1 MPNKI
6 AFKVVALI
14 LLIVVIG
21 IKYGKIVMATPRT
34 IVVPSSGYETVQKAI
49 NAANPGDL
57 IRVANG
63 TYYENFIVNKSVS
76 IIGKNPANTI
86 IDGGGKGTVVNI
98 ISPNVLVSGFTLQNG
113 KQETAYCGI
122 SIGSNFVV
130 VNNTLLRNNY
140 YGLIF
145 INSNNCTIL
154 NNVIVNNTDAGIY
167 IHVGN
172 NSGNVFFQNT
182 IENNNIGLLAY
193 SPSNTFYD
201 NNFINNTNQY
211 SALPPVIHMDNG
223 VEGNYWSDYEGSD
236 TNLDGIGNS
245 AFNGDNHPLMGM
257 FTNFTVN
264 YGTQI
269 YSLSTICNSTISNF
283 EFDESNGKIG
293 FDVIGRNG
301 TVGFCRIAMPLTL
314 IQNKCIISLD
324 GNSLNPLR
332 NLNTSTYNYRFILY
346 DNTGVT
352 RKVTIEL
359 EPPEGRTPPSF
370 LVPVLVAASLVAI
383 VSVLIILMRGSL
395 RKDNKSK
402 FLKRQ
407 SLIFRNCSSVRSSC
421 VCYI

>member
-1 MPNKI
+1 MLKKLI
-6 AFKVVALI
+6 FKAVALM
-14 LLIVVIG
+14 LLAVVIG
-21 IKYGKIVMATPRT
+21 TKCNNVVAANPGT
-34 IVVPSSGYETVQKAI
+34 IVVPSPEYETIQKAI
-49 NAANPGDL
+49 NAASPGDV
-57 IRVANG
+57 IEVTHG
-63 TYYENFIVNKSVS
+63 TYYENLMVNKSVS
-76 IIGKNPANTI
+76 IIGEDPANTV
-86 IDGGGKGTVVNI
+86 IDGGGEGTVINI
-98 ISPNVLVSGFTLQNG
+98 IKSNVVVSGFTLQNG
-113 KQETAYCGI
+113 KQGNSPYCGI

-140 YGLIF
+140 DGLIL

-154 NNVIVNNTDAGIY
+154 NNVIMNNTYAGIY
-167 IHVGN
+167 IHVG

-182 IENNNIGLLAY
+182 IEKNFFGLFAY
-193 SPSNTFYD
+193 SPSNTFYH

-223 VEGNYWSDYEGSD
+223 VEGNYWSDYAGSD
-236 TNLDGIGNS
+236 TDRDGIGNS

-283 EFDESNGKIG
+283 EFDESNEKID
-293 FDVIGRNG
+293 FDVIGRNS

-324 GNSLNPLR
+324 GNFLQSLR
-332 NLNTSTYNYRFILY
+332 NWNISTYNYRYFLFS
-346 DNTGVT
+346 NTGVT

-359 EPPEGRTPPSF
+359 ELPEGRTPPSF
-370 LVPVLVAASLVAI
+370 LVPALVAASLVAI

-395 RKDNKSK
+395 RKENKSK
-402 FLKRQ
+402 FLKKGR
-407 SLIFRNCSSVRSSC
+407 V
-421 VCYI
+421 